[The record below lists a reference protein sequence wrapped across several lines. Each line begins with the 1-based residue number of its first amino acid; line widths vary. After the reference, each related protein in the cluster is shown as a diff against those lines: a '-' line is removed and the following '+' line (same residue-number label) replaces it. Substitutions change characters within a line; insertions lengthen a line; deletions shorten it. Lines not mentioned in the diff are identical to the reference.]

1 MATTTNY
8 GWTTPND
15 TDLVKDGASAIRTL
29 GSSIDTTTKALNP
42 STTLGDIEYRS
53 ATANTNTRLGIG
65 STGQVLT
72 VAGGVP
78 TWGAPSAGSLTLI
91 NTGGTALT
99 GASTTVSLSGTY
111 KDLYIQI
118 DGFYGANLSF
128 MMMQF
133 NSDTTQANYFHTG
146 TRATGGTA
154 AVFGF
159 NPQSLISA
167 DNVQNS
173 SASATNKLAMLITDY
188 SSTTRYK
195 TASVSQIFNVNATD
209 IKTAVSTYGWKN
221 TAAITSVKVL
231 MDSGNLS
238 AGTIYVYGVN

>member
-8 GWTTPND
+8 AWETPDD
-15 TDLVKDGASAIRTL
+15 TDLVKDGALAIRTL

-53 ATANTNTRLGIG
+53 STANTNTRLGIG

-78 TWGAPSAGSLTLI
+78 TWAAPASGSLTLI
-91 NTGGTALT
+91 NTGGTALS
-99 GASTTVSLSGTY
+99 GASTTVTLSGTY
-111 KDLYIQI
+111 KNLYIEI

-154 AVFGF
+154 ATFAF

-173 SASATNKLAMLITDY
+173 SASATNKLAMYISNY
-188 SSTTRYK
+188 SSTTQYK
-195 TASVSQIFNVNATD
+195 TAQVSQIHNVNATD
-209 IKTAVSTYGWKN
+209 IKTAISTYGWKN
-221 TAAITSVKVL
+221 TAAITSIKVL